1 MELANDALD
10 GASVAYDEIKPT
22 LDAMSI
28 QLNESTESAS
38 VTLDKYGEWAYHT
51 IEEKADTIFESNDEI
66 KPTLDAMSIQLNE
79 FNESASVYSEWA
91 STSSSPSA
99 RS

>member
-10 GASVAYDEIKPT
+10 GASVAY
-22 LDAMSI
+22 
-28 QLNESTESAS
+28 
-38 VTLDKYGEWAYHT
+38 
-51 IEEKADTIFESNDEI
+51 DEI